1 MEYSSERPSVADEI
15 TSSNSS
21 QTLEQPEKKE
31 FGDEVSL
38 HTEEPPSENTLIAWL
53 QVLGAFFCM
62 FNSW

>member
-1 MEYSSERPSVADEI
+1 MENSSERTSAADAI

-21 QTLEQPEKKE
+21 DILEQPGKKE
-31 FGDEVSL
+31 YGDEVSL
-38 HTEEPPSENTLIAWL
+38 HTEETPSENTLIAWL